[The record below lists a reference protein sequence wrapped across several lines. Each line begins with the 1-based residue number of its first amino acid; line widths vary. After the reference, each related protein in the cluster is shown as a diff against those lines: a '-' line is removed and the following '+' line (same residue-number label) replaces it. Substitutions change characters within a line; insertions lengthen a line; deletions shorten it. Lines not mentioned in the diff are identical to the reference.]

1 MIIINL
7 NKIKLNRNYTKKIK
21 KLKLNLYLK
30 NKKIKK
36 FKLLINKKYSLL
48 MKDNNLRIKRIQV

>member
-36 FKLLINKKYSLL
+36 FKLLINKKYS
-48 MKDNNLRIKRIQV
+48 

>member
-1 MIIINL
+1 MIIINI